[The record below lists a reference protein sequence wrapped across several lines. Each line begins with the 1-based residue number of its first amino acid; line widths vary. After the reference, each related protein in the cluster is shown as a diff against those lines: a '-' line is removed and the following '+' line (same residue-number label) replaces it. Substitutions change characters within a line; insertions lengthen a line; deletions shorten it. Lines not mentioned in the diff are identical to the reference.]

1 MQKTKPFPADR
12 LRPSEVR
19 CLSIGV
25 TLRNSTGAAPTS
37 LPLPERVLIASP
49 RHTFADLALAIDE
62 AFGRWELG
70 RGREFRFEDGSRAG
84 ESTDRSRRRDLV
96 DDRRARLYRL
106 REGERF
112 AYLADTGER
121 WEHECLVVGW
131 IDPDEVLLDRPSHPV
146 VYQAVGRDP
155 AVVFGLSA
163 PS

>member
-1 MQKTKPFPADR
+1 MQKTKAVPADR

-19 CLSIGV
+19 CLSISV
-25 TLRNSTGAAPTS
+25 TLRSATGPQDS
-37 LPLPERVLIASP
+37 VPLPERVLIASP

-70 RGREFRFEDGSRAG
+70 RGREFCFEDGSRAG
-84 ESTDRSRRRDLV
+84 EVGDRARRPDMV
-96 DDRRARLYRL
+96 DDRRARLYGL

-112 AYLADTGER
+112 FYLADTGER

-146 VYQAVGRDP
+146 VFQAVGRNP
-155 AVVFGLSA
+155 AVFGLS